1 MQLRKELDKWVENET
16 RYITKFYTIKNS
28 DQKRNIE
35 LFFKYEKEEELIE
48 KKAHFGFPLED
59 NNELL
64 DLFLKD
70 SNTKFHKILARHIEE
85 YWEQD
90 IFTYNPNHQDTFD
103 IAYYPLVKKNHDN
116 KVIIT
121 TGKRKGDQILS
132 KNEDIN
138 AEVKKGNIS
147 IIGWSHQ

>member
-1 MQLRKELDKWVENET
+1 MQLRKELDKWVANET
-16 RYITKFYTIKNS
+16 RYITKFYTVKNY
-28 DQKRNIE
+28 DEKRNIE
-35 LFFKYEKEEELIE
+35 LFFKYEKDEELIE

-59 NNELL
+59 NNKLL

-70 SNTKFHKILARHIEE
+70 SNSKFHKILADHIEE
-85 YWEQD
+85 HWEQD

-103 IAYYPLVKKNHDN
+103 IAYYPLVKKNQDN

-132 KNEDIN
+132 KDDSIN
-138 AEVKKGNIS
+138 VEVEKGNIT

>member
-1 MQLRKELDKWVENET
+1 MQLRKELDKWVEDET
-16 RYITKFYTIKNS
+16 RYITKFYTIKKS

-48 KKAHFGFPLED
+48 RKANFRFPLED
-59 NNELL
+59 NIDLL

-70 SNTKFHKILARHIEE
+70 SNTKFHKILAAYIEE
-85 YWEQD
+85 HWEQN
-90 IFTYNPNHQDTFD
+90 IFTYNPNHQDSFD
-103 IAYYPLVKKNHDN
+103 IAYYPPQKEKHDN

-121 TGKRKGDQILS
+121 TGKRKGDQLLS

-138 AEVKKGNIS
+138 AQVKKGNIS
-147 IIGWSHQ
+147 MIGWSHQ